1 MLSQYG
7 AEALEPAC
15 FLRDRSPSYAIECR
29 ASFAGLAGSHVG
41 DSHWMREF
49 GCPKRVRVRDGQREL
64 GTGPCV
70 YLRYAS
76 EAEVLWCNNE
86 KASADMI
93 DGDVT
98 SIELVLKAN
107 EQRKMAI
114 AGPDRGSKK
123 QGVELGDG
131 KQSSSEGSEKQHME
145 STIDGERRQTMSQV
159 VEDLQEANRRIDTKS
174 ERFVAFS
181 GESLGHW
188 LLGVRKARRDLLAKN
203 KAECSSV
210 HDSIE
215 DAMRSTWPGTESVV
229 TRSMVHSRGQ

>member
-1 MLSQYG
+1 MIFCSTVGIMYHRTDAWKSPQPRSTAERTNEVPCDRARGVLSQYG

-15 FLRDRSPSYAIECR
+15 FLGDRSPSYAIECR
-29 ASFAGLAGSHVG
+29 ASFAGLAGSHVD

-70 YLRYAS
+70 YLGYAS
-76 EAEVLWCNNE
+76 EAEVLWCNDE
-86 KASADMI
+86 IASADKI

-123 QGVELGDG
+123 QGVELGDA
-131 KQSSSEGSEKQHME
+131 KQSSSDASEQQQIE
-145 STIDGERRQTMSQV
+145 STIDGERRQARSPV
-159 VEDLQEANRRIDTKS
+159 EEDL
-174 ERFVAFS
+174 
-181 GESLGHW
+181 W
-188 LLGVRKARRDLLAKN
+188 
-203 KAECSSV
+203 
-210 HDSIE
+210 
-215 DAMRSTWPGTESVV
+215 
-229 TRSMVHSRGQ
+229 